1 VIGGIFG
8 GGGGTGGGVGGAGG
22 GAAGAG
28 GSVMGMASG
37 GVLGMVTGIGSLVSG
52 IMGNFQM
59 AGMNKT
65 LDLIEKEVR
74 YSQIH
79 LLHLLEKNNE
89 YLPKLKDIH
98 DSMIRTEGR
107 QMAMPS
113 TGNVTINISTTGDT
127 RALLDALTREL
138 KQLGVVPA

>member
-1 VIGGIFG
+1 
-8 GGGGTGGGVGGAGG
+8 
-22 GAAGAG
+22 
-28 GSVMGMASG
+28 
-37 GVLGMVTGIGSLVSG
+37 MVTGIGSLVSG

-113 TGNVTINISTTGDT
+113 AGNVTINISTTGDT